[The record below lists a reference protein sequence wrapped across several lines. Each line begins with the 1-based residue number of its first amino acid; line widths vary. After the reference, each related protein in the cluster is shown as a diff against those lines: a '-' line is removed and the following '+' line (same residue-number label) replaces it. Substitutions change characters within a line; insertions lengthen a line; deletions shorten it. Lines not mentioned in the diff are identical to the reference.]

1 MSDLIRK
8 LINYSLDCVK
18 TIGRSDAFN
27 NLKKDEIL
35 IIQKDE
41 FSANEKDI
49 VEIMTKYAL
58 NRSTMNLLKG
68 KIFIQG
74 EKINTPLIYCEI
86 ALIRENNKIKI
97 EQISDYTINYS
108 FISSLLKDENEI
120 IENIVEQ
127 LNGIDEIEKVDL
139 ISILSG
145 LIPSI
150 NEKMK
155 IEKDKEA
162 IILTKSPESTAGL
175 INELRLIS
183 EAYNCKDL

>member
-1 MSDLIRK
+1 MSVLIKK

-18 TIGRSDAFN
+18 VIGRSDAFN
-27 NLKKDEIL
+27 NLKEDEIL
-35 IIQKDE
+35 LIQKDE
-41 FSANEKDI
+41 FSTNEKEI
-49 VEIMTKYAL
+49 IEIMTKYAL

-86 ALIRENNKIKI
+86 ELKRESDKIKI
-97 EQISDYTINYS
+97 EQVGEYTINYS
-108 FISSLLKDENEI
+108 LISAFLENKEEI
-120 IENIVEQ
+120 IENVVNQ
-127 LNGIDEIEKVDL
+127 LNEIEDIENIDL
-139 ISILSG
+139 ISVLTG

-155 IEKDKEA
+155 IEKEKEA

-175 INELRLIS
+175 INELKEIVKF
-183 EAYNCKDL
+183 Y